1 MATHTIYQI
10 EAKLDDFQPV
20 IGRTILINA
29 ERSLAYFGYTLISAF
44 GLEGSHLFGFQKSFE
59 LFNHQ
64 QSYYYLLPEMDLP
77 EFVSTGKHYS
87 VTETNLNQ
95 FFSSS
100 NLNNQFTFQYDFG
113 DSWKISLNV
122 ESIETK
128 EILLHDIPR
137 VTGGSGYGLIED
149 IGGNSGL
156 HDYIEAF
163 DSGELDHYHQIFGN
177 QLPYLRPFSL
187 PSTNEKLK
195 PEISILKRQ
204 YEDNE

>member
-1 MATHTIYQI
+1 MAIHTIYQI

-20 IGRTILINA
+20 ISRTILINA
-29 ERSLAYFGYTLISAF
+29 ERSLAYLGYTLISAF

-64 QSYYYLLPEMDLP
+64 QSYYYFLPAMNLSG
-77 EFVSTGKHYS
+77 FVETDKQYN
-87 VTETNLNQ
+87 VMETNLNQ

-100 NLNNQFTFQYDFG
+100 NLNNQLSFQYDFG
-113 DSWKISLNV
+113 DNWKISLNV

-128 EILLHDIPR
+128 AIFLHDIP
-137 VTGGSGYGLIED
+137 TLIGGSGYGLIED

-163 DSGELDHYHQIFGN
+163 GSGDLDHYYQIFGN

-187 PSTNEKLK
+187 AIANEKLK

>member
-1 MATHTIYQI
+1 MDTHTIYQI
-10 EAKLDDFQPV
+10 EAKLDDFQLV

-29 ERSLAYFGYTLISAF
+29 ERSLAYLGYTLISAF

-77 EFVSTGKHYS
+77 EFVAHGKQYS
-87 VTETNLNQ
+87 VMHTNLSQ

-113 DSWKISLNV
+113 DNWKISLNV

-128 EILLHDIPR
+128 EIMLHDIPR

-156 HDYIEAF
+156 HKYIEAF
-163 DSGELDHYHQIFGN
+163 ASGDLDHG
-177 QLPYLRPFSL
+177 
-187 PSTNEKLK
+187 K
-195 PEISILKRQ
+195 PEFSFAKKLGRRQ
-204 YEDNE
+204 VEQGQEA

>member
-128 EILLHDIPR
+128 QILLHDIPR

-163 DSGELDHYHQIFGN
+163 GSGELDHYHQIFGN

-187 PSTNEKLK
+187 TSANEKLK

>member
-29 ERSLAYFGYTLISAF
+29 ERSLAYLGYTLISAF

-77 EFVSTGKHYS
+77 AFVAPGKHYS
-87 VTETNLNQ
+87 VMETNLSQ

-113 DSWKISLNV
+113 DNWKISLNV

-128 EILLHDIPR
+128 EIMLHDIPR

-163 DSGELDHYHQIFGN
+163 GSGELDHYYQIFGN
-177 QLPYLRPFSL
+177 QLPHLRPFSL
-187 PSTNEKLK
+187 PITNEKLK

>member
-1 MATHTIYQI
+1 MATLTIYQI

-29 ERSLAYFGYTLISAF
+29 ERSLAYLGYTLISAF

-64 QSYYYLLPEMDLP
+64 QSYYYLLPAMDLP
-77 EFVSTGKHYS
+77 EFVAPGKQYS
-87 VTETNLNQ
+87 VMHTNLSQ

-113 DSWKISLNV
+113 DNWKISLNV

-128 EILLHDIPR
+128 EIMLHDIPR

-156 HDYIEAF
+156 HEYIEAF
-163 DSGELDHYHQIFGN
+163 ASGDLDHYYQIFGN
-177 QLPYLRPFSL
+177 QLPHLRPFSL
-187 PSTNEKLK
+187 PIANEKLK

>member
-29 ERSLAYFGYTLISAF
+29 ERSLAYLGYTLISAF

-59 LFNHQ
+59 IFNHQ
-64 QSYYYLLPEMDLP
+64 QSYYYLLPEMDLQ
-77 EFVSTGKHYS
+77 EFVTPSKHYS
-87 VTETNLNQ
+87 VMETNLNQ

-113 DSWKISLNV
+113 DNWKISLNV

-128 EILLHDIPR
+128 EIMLHDIPR

-156 HDYIEAF
+156 HDYIEAIG
-163 DSGELDHYHQIFGN
+163 SGELDHYYQIFGN
-177 QLPYLRPFSL
+177 QIPHLRPFSL
-187 PSTNEKLK
+187 PIANEKLK